1 MRARPLCTYA
11 LPFLALRVRLELAKA
26 YWVKG
31 DRATARH
38 LLREIDGI
46 LLHQPFLVFWSSRS
60 RSLIPYLQTHLTFS
74 EIGIGCSYPAAPSR
88 ADQWMRRSRSARL
101 HRLPPQPLT
110 QGVVDTPGG
119 TGQQGDQTPSPRG
132 RHLSERARRHPPR
145 RCHLADMHD
154 EWQVSDRRYL
164 SEGSMAQLKPT
175 SNNETVAAISASD

>member
-74 EIGIGCSYPAAPSR
+74 EIGIGCSYPA
-88 ADQWMRRSRSARL
+88 
-101 HRLPPQPLT
+101 
-110 QGVVDTPGG
+110 
-119 TGQQGDQTPSPRG
+119 TPSPSRPMDEAKPKCSPSPSSPATTDLRCGRQTRWNGSTRRSNAEPAWSASFRTSPPSSASSVPSG
-132 RHLSERARRHPPR
+132 RHARRMAGQRPPLPIR
-145 RCHLADMHD
+145 RLH
-154 EWQVSDRRYL
+154 
-164 SEGSMAQLKPT
+164 GPT
-175 SNNETVAAISASD
+175 QTNQQ